1 MPGEGPPLRVPYP
14 VVSRYDVEVPSSRPK
29 VLGLIFSLAAITYM
43 DRLLIS
49 AAAPAISA
57 EFGFGPRRMGYIF
70 GAFALGYALF
80 EIPAGWWGD
89 SIGAR
94 RALARIVLCWSAFT
108 ALTGAATGFLSLLT
122 VRFLF
127 GAGEAGAFPNIARAV
142 ANWFPHRERGRA
154 MSTSFLGLAVGA
166 SFTAPLVLG
175 LIARQGWRVVFFEF
189 GLLGVAWTVVWL
201 LLFEDRPR
209 EIHGQVIEAIEHVGW
224 RDFLPGGR
232 LFQANLF
239 RICGMYFA
247 YGYSLYFYISWLP
260 TYLLKGRG
268 FSPAYTGLFSALP
281 WIFSAAG
288 YMTGGWLTDRIGRTG
303 NLKRARCG
311 VGICGYTIS
320 GLLLIVV
327 ALTPDRTIAAG
338 VLACAAFFQAITVAP
353 AWAVCLD
360 VGHRRAGLVTG
371 CMNTSGNLG
380 GALAPVVMGAI
391 VESFGSWDYPFY
403 LTAAIF
409 GVGVVM
415 WVSVDPKKRLV

>member
-1 MPGEGPPLRVPYP
+1 
-14 VVSRYDVEVPSSRPK
+14 VPSSQRR

-49 AAAPAISA
+49 AAAPTIAA
-57 EFGFGPRRMGYIF
+57 EFGLTPSRMGYVF
-70 GAFALGYALF
+70 SAFALGYALF

-89 SIGAR
+89 TIGAR
-94 RALARIVLCWSAFT
+94 RALARIVWCWSAFT
-108 ALTGAATGFLSLLT
+108 ALTGAAVGFLSLLT
-122 VRFLF
+122 IRFLF

-154 MSTSFLGLAVGA
+154 MSTSFFGLAVGA
-166 SFTAPLVLG
+166 SLTAPAVLK
-175 LIARQGWRVVFFEF
+175 LIALRGWRIVFFEF
-189 GLLGVAWTVVWL
+189 GLLGVAWSIAWLWLFQDHPPSFGAIDVADTKEPTEHVVW
-201 LLFEDRPR
+201 
-209 EIHGQVIEAIEHVGW
+209 
-224 RDFLPGGR
+224 RDLLPGGK

-268 FSPAYTGLFSALP
+268 FSTSYTGLFSALP

-288 YMTGGWLTDRIGRTG
+288 YVSGGWLTDRIARTG
-303 NLKRARCG
+303 NLKAARCG
-311 VGICGYTIS
+311 VGICGYS
-320 GLLLIVV
+320 ASAVLLIVV
-327 ALTPDRTIAAG
+327 ALTPDRTLAAG
-338 VLACAAFFQAITVAP
+338 LLACAAFCQAITVSP

-371 CMNTSGNLG
+371 CMNTAGNIG
-380 GALAPVVMGAI
+380 GALAPLVMGYI
-391 VESFGSWDYPFY
+391 VQYTGSWDYPFY

-409 GVGVVM
+409 CFGVVM
-415 WVSVDPKKRLV
+415 WKALDPHEQLV